1 MPDERILEVHAQE
14 DFVEKLTAA
23 RPAQALA
30 ELVWNGLD
38 AEATKVT
45 VEVDSGPIGLKAI
58 RVRDNGHGIPPEEA
72 ESLFSSLGGSWKRTA
87 KKSKHGTRLLHG
99 EEGKGRFR
107 ALALGR
113 VAEWNIAARN
123 SADQLVRYHITLIK
137 DSARTESRGRRT
149 PSGTERDLRLVPDR
163 LSGLGPV

>member
-1 MPDERILEVHAQE
+1 MPQERILEVHAQE

-30 ELVWNGLD
+30 ELIWNGLD
-38 AEATKVT
+38 AEATKVN
-45 VEVDSGPIGLKAI
+45 VEVDRGELRLDAI

-72 ESLFSSLGGSWKRTA
+72 ESLFSSLGGSWKRQA
-87 KKSKHGTRLLHG
+87 KKSKHGTRMLHG

-113 VAEWNIAARN
+113 VSEWNVTARN
-123 SADQLVRYHITLIK
+123 AANQLVRQRQ
-137 DSARTESRGRRT
+137 RTNVQT
-149 PSGTERDLRLVPDR
+149 Q
-163 LSGLGPV
+163 